1 MEAFILTGLVLG
13 SIYAISALGLVLTY
27 TSSRVFNFAH
37 GATAY
42 SIAVVYY
49 WLNTENGWSI
59 PAAAAFCI
67 LVVAPALGLGLWAL
81 LFRRLTHAPPEVRF
95 VSTVGLWVALPALT
109 KILLPFSKN
118 EIFEP
123 PGLVSRPAS
132 VMHILGVAVNEDQL
146 AVLIGGLA
154 VVIGLTALVRLTP
167 IGLMTR
173 ATVDSPR
180 TAASSGINTTA
191 ITAAS
196 WMLGT
201 ALAGFA
207 GILLS
212 PGSILGLSETQFTFL
227 LVASF
232 AAAVIGRLT
241 SLPLTF
247 AGAMI
252 IGLIQGLAKDWVP
265 SDGVLAQ
272 GFQPSIPFIMM
283 LVCLLLYQGLGR
295 EHFEQDHRSSPDVVE
310 LPPAPARSWWQAAL
324 GPLVVGVA
332 LFSVPLWLDD
342 FWVGVVS
349 QGLALAV
356 LFLTFTIAT
365 GEAGLLSLAQV
376 TLAGIGAFGTVK
388 LATENGWPLGLALI
402 AGALIAVPLGM
413 LIAAISLR
421 LGDLYLALATLA
433 FGLLVQNLVFARE
446 DFNNFGAGI
455 DVSRPVLF
463 GIDFNGRVEFYVL
476 LAVVFCIVALV
487 VMNLRRS
494 TTGLLFAAMRS
505 TESATATMGVSIV
518 RTKLT
523 AFAVS
528 SFIAGLGGGLFA
540 ITIGRATPQSFN
552 VLVGIVWLAIVVTW
566 GIRSVVGALLA
577 GVIFA
582 VVPQK
587 LSFLL
592 VVVVVFVAGGLI
604 ARLAASHALRTVFGV
619 LAAVAVA
626 VAGVVAIALV
636 LDIDVPE
643 SWADVPTLLFGIGA
657 ILLARQ
663 PRGVLFD
670 VGSRIRLRQ
679 ARAEARRAEVTT

>member
-1 MEAFILTGLVLG
+1 
-13 SIYAISALGLVLTY
+13 
-27 TSSRVFNFAH
+27 
-37 GATAY
+37 
-42 SIAVVYY
+42 
-49 WLNTENGWSI
+49 
-59 PAAAAFCI
+59 
-67 LVVAPALGLGLWAL
+67 
-81 LFRRLTHAPPEVRF
+81 
-95 VSTVGLWVALPALT
+95 
-109 KILLPFSKN
+109 
-118 EIFEP
+118 
-123 PGLVSRPAS
+123 
-132 VMHILGVAVNEDQL
+132 
-146 AVLIGGLA
+146 
-154 VVIGLTALVRLTP
+154 
-167 IGLMTR
+167 
-173 ATVDSPR
+173 
-180 TAASSGINTTA
+180 
-191 ITAAS
+191 
-196 WMLGT
+196 ML
-201 ALAGFA
+201 
-207 GILLS
+207 
-212 PGSILGLSETQFTFL
+212 
-227 LVASF
+227 
-232 AAAVIGRLT
+232 
-241 SLPLTF
+241 
-247 AGAMI
+247 

-265 SDGVLAQ
+265 GEGVLAQ
-272 GFQPSIPFIMM
+272 GFQPSIPFIVM
-283 LVCLLLYQGLGR
+283 LLCLLLYQGLGR
-295 EHFEQDHRSSPDVVE
+295 EHFEQDQRSSPDAVE
-310 LPPAPARSWWQAAL
+310 LPPAPARSRWQAAL

-463 GIDFNGRVEFYVL
+463 GIDFNGRVEFYLL
-476 LAVVFCIVALV
+476 LAAVFCVVAVV

-518 RTKLT
+518 RTKLV

-604 ARLAASHALRTVFGV
+604 ARLVASRVVRTALGAIAA
-619 LAAVAVA
+619 AAIA
-626 VAGVVAIALV
+626 VAGIVAIALV
-636 LDIDVPE
+636 LDIEVPE
-643 SWADVPTLLFGIGA
+643 SWADVPTLLFGVGA

-679 ARAEARRAEVTT
+679 ARAEARRAEVAS